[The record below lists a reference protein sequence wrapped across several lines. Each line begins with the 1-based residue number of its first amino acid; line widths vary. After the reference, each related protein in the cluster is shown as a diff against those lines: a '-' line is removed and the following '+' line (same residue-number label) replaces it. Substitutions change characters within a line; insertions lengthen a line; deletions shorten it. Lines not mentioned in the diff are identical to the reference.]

1 MSLNVNRNVTDAF
14 YRYKMPKLLAKVEG
28 KGNGIKTVIVNMSDV
43 AKAIG
48 CPPTY
53 PCKFFGCELGA
64 QTQFNFK
71 DDRYIVNGSHEAGKL
86 QTLLDV
92 YIKKFVLCNKC
103 ENPETT
109 LLPNERKQTISQT
122 CKACGHQAMLDMRH
136 RLTTFI
142 LKNPPD
148 VKPSTQGQ
156 SMTKRKDRGTKKDS
170 ENANDKTADTNGV
183 DEDDDFDLDVD
194 TSDAA
199 VKQRMEDMSSG
210 VKHLTVSNHVDKSQ
224 AEKLDIFYKYCKL
237 KRDEGV
243 LHEGAPHTTFK
254 DISDEAEQL
263 DLKESKAVMAL
274 IELLFDQNAV
284 KQATSYRNL
293 LLLFTRDQGGSN
305 PKAQKYLL
313 GALEKL
319 VEMHKTELLPKVPHI
334 LKVFYERDVLEE
346 EVILEWGKKASKK
359 YVPKELSQ
367 EIQQKAEPFIVWLKT
382 AEEES
387 EEEESDKEDDVE
399 IGFTTDARASTL
411 KEQESAAAP
420 PKGPAIAQVA
430 NAPEPEEDD
439 SDIDI
444 DDI

>member
-86 QTLLDV
+86 QTLLDT
-92 YIKKFVLCNKC
+92 YIRKFVLCNKC

-109 LLPNERKQTISQT
+109 LLPNEKKQTISQT

-148 VKPSTQGQ
+148 VKPATQGASQ
-156 SMTKRKDRGTKKDS
+156 TKRKDRTKKDS
-170 ENANDKTADTNGV
+170 GEAHDKTAEMNGV
-183 DEDDDFDLDVD
+183 DEDDDLDLDLDVD

-199 VKQRMEDMSSG
+199 VKQRMEVMCSG

-224 AEKLDIFYKYCKL
+224 AEKLDLFYQYCKL

-243 LHEGAPHTTFK
+243 LHEGAPPAIFK

-284 KQATSYRNL
+284 KQLMSYRNL

-313 GALEKL
+313 GAMEKL
-319 VEMHKTELLPKVPHI
+319 VELHKTELLPKVPHI
-334 LKVFYERDVLEE
+334 LKVCYERDILEE

-359 YVPKELSQ
+359 YVPKELSL
-367 EIQQKAEPFIVWLKT
+367 EIQEKAAPFVQWLKD

-387 EEEESDKEDDVE
+387 EEEGSEEDDVE
-399 IGFTTDARASTL
+399 IGFSSDAKASTL
-411 KEQESAAAP
+411 KEQEAAAAP
-420 PKGPAIAQVA
+420 PKGPAIAQVT